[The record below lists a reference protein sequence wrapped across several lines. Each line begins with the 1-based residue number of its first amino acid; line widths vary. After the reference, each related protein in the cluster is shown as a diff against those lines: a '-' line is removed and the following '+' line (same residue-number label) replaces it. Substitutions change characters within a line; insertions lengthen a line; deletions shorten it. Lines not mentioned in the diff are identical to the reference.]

1 MEGEDPLTGSSE
13 TSEPGVGQLLQTI
26 PWASSGRFSGTRWDL
41 LVYERGLLA
50 LRNTKPMASK
60 WTAWVS
66 DKSRE
71 RWIAGQEERV
81 EKLSRMPPERLVA
94 IHPENTLVT
103 RDQIKEGRLY
113 ASAVDTRIMLELDDG
128 RELAYYWAHG
138 DSLLGEISPTDA
150 FDVIE
155 VAFQHF
161 LGDKLV
167 ASRESLL
174 GQETDARGV
183 PVPQFIQQH
192 LQGARPAAPP
202 VQVAPVQQPPP
213 QAPPVQA
220 APVQQ
225 PPPRQAAWA
234 AAWYPDPTGQARLRY
249 WDGRAWT
256 PHTAA

>member
-1 MEGEDPLTGSSE
+1 LAGGSE

-26 PWASSGRFSGTRWDL
+26 PWASSGRFHGARWDL

-50 LRNTKPMASK
+50 LRNTKPMGSK

-66 DKSRE
+66 DRSRE

-81 EKLSRMPPERLVA
+81 EKLSRMPPERLLA
-94 IHPENTLVT
+94 IHAENVLFAY
-103 RDQIKEGRLY
+103 DEISEGRLY
-113 ASAVDTRIMLELDDG
+113 ASAVDTRIMLKLADG
-128 RELAYYWAHG
+128 RELAFFWAHG
-138 DSLLGEISPTDA
+138 DSLLGEISPSDA

-155 VAFQHF
+155 VAFKHF

-174 GQETDARGV
+174 GQETGASGV
-183 PVPQFIQQH
+183 PMPQLFR
-192 LQGARPAAPP
+192 ARRE
-202 VQVAPVQQPPP
+202 
-213 QAPPVQA
+213 QAPPAAA

-225 PPPRQAAWA
+225 QPPPPAPPPP
-234 AAWYPDPTGQARLRY
+234 AWYPDPTGQARLRY

-256 PHTAA
+256 AHTAS